1 MTTVKACS
9 ILIQNLKHVHVLL
22 HDTFQYELLQTILKN
37 QIKKMT
43 MFLICIFERVSDFRI
58 ILILI
63 MLLNRSQKA

>member
-37 QIKKMT
+37 RIKKDDNVFNMH
-43 MFLICIFERVSDFRI
+43 FRKGF
-58 ILILI
+58 
-63 MLLNRSQKA
+63 RF